1 MSGSY
6 SLLRSGWGIAVLG
19 AVLALALGWPL
30 SSFLGPHVLYLA
42 CFVSALVVARTGG
55 GSAAFCV
62 LILGSC
68 AGLLRS
74 LPFPSAMTAD
84 PAWEA
89 WTQSL
94 YFSAGVAS
102 ILLLDS
108 FRRSRPTSEPH
119 LAARPHLL
127 TESALVKEVI
137 PPRVFL
143 EQARDGIHI
152 LDRNGKLRG
161 ANRKFEE
168 MLGYSHEEVKNLH
181 VWDWDAQWTREELLE
196 HIVGSDSGGALVET
210 RHRRKDGVVIDVEIS
225 ASRVEWRGQS
235 LCYCVSRDI
244 SERKQAEQALRESE
258 ERFRVLVEQ
267 AADAFFVL
275 NEAGTFVDVNRM
287 ACEILGYSRPEL
299 LGMGVVDVQE
309 EFDQEAVEGLLSQVE
324 SGRAFTVQTHSWRKD
339 GTCFP
344 VEVRLSRYTI
354 RGQQLFLA
362 LVCDITEREAREREI
377 ERLNRLYATLSAVSR
392 AIVGV
397 KTRED
402 LFREICRIVVE
413 HARFIKVVWVGWHD
427 PETHA
432 IVPIASAGDQKGY
445 LDGIKVYA
453 DERPEGRG
461 PVGVCFRTGKPCI
474 IHDYVGEPRAKPWRE
489 RAIAHGLR
497 SAAVLP
503 LRLGGEVRGV
513 FIVYAGVKDVFQDR
527 EVGLLEEIAD
537 SVSFAM
543 DHLDQEEKRRQAE
556 ESLRRREAQYRA
568 VIETCADGFWM
579 ANEEG
584 RILEVNDA
592 YVRRS
597 GYGREELLGM
607 PISDLEAIGQPEET
621 AAHVLKIRQNGTDL
635 FESLHRAKDGTIWP
649 VEVNAAYW
657 PSAGGRI
664 LASLRDITSRKQAE
678 EALRDSEAKLQAI
691 VNTAVDAIIT
701 IDVQGTVLS
710 FNPSAERVFGFAA
723 DEVLGRNVSMLM
735 PLPQSQEHSG
745 HVARYIQTGER
756 RIIGFGREIPAQR
769 KDGTVFPMEIGVS
782 EIRVGGNVIFVG
794 ILRDITGRKAAEEE
808 IRKLNMSL
816 ELMVAQRTAELE
828 SMLANATIGLAFFDR
843 HLRFLRVNRTLA
855 EYSGVPVEDHLGRTI
870 RELDSPS
877 ADQVEPVLQKV
888 FETGQAVVGLEHT
901 VRGFTPP
908 HEVRQVLASY
918 YPVLNAQ
925 GEVICAGTAVVDIT
939 DRKRAE
945 EELAELNRVL
955 RQEIAERERVERQ
968 VRLLAA
974 VLEASPDLVGIAD
987 PSGRVIHLNRAF
999 SEALGR
1005 SPETEPL
1012 MIRDCHPPE
1021 ALRIFEEEGLPTAAR
1036 LGVWRGETEFVT
1048 WDGRSIP
1055 TSQLILGHSDAQGSL
1070 QFYSTIMRDISERKQ
1085 MEEALRTHGQVL
1097 AAANAE
1103 LARAARL
1110 KDEFLASM
1118 SHELRTPL
1126 NGILNI
1132 SQSLHEQVYGT
1143 MNSRQQDALHDVEEC
1158 GRHLLSVIN
1167 NILDVAKVEAGKIE
1181 VEPGP
1186 MAVEQFCQAAIR
1198 LVKESARKKRL
1209 RLSLHVDE
1217 SVGILISDERRL
1229 KQILVNL
1236 LSNAV
1241 KFTAEGGEVALEVA
1255 GDRAGRQVCF
1265 TVRDTGIGI
1274 CPEDLARLFQP
1285 FVQIDSRLSRM
1296 YPGTGLGL
1304 ALVKRLTTLLGGDTR
1319 VDSQPGVGSRFT
1331 IVLPWIEESR
1341 AIERESTLAEEPG
1354 DGRRRADEA
1363 ATEALVVVIEDNPF
1377 NAKGLC
1383 DYLCFKGFRVE
1394 WASNALDGIALAQRL
1409 QPSLVVMDIQM
1420 PGMDGLE
1427 AIQRI
1432 RQLPAIGDVPIIA
1445 LTALA
1450 MPGDR
1455 ERCLKAGATDYIA
1468 KPVALDDFFQLATKL
1483 TSGTCT
1489 TSGA

>member
-42 CFVSALVVARTGG
+42 CFVSALVVARIGG
-55 GSAAFCV
+55 GPAAFCV

-89 WTQSL
+89 WTLSL

-196 HIVGSDSGGALVET
+196 CICGSDPGGASVET
-210 RHRRKDGVVIDVEIS
+210 RHRRKDGVVSDVEIS

-235 LCYCVSRDI
+235 LYYCVSRDI

-275 NEAGTFVDVNRM
+275 DEAGTFVDVNRM

-299 LGMGVVDVQE
+299 LGMRVVDVVQE
-309 EFDQEAVEGLLSQVE
+309 IDREDVEGVLSRVE
-324 SGRAFTVQTHSWRKD
+324 SGRAFTTHANARRKD

-344 VEVRLSRYTI
+344 MEVRLSRYTI
-354 RGQQLFLA
+354 QGQQLFLA
-362 LVCDITEREAREREI
+362 LVYDITGRQTRERELD
-377 ERLNRLYATLSAVSR
+377 RTNRLYAILSAVNR
-392 AIVGV
+392 TILRVT
-397 KTRED
+397 TRED
-402 LFREICRIVVE
+402 LFREICRITVE
-413 HARFIKVVWVGWHD
+413 HVGFKVVWVGWHD

-432 IVPIASAGDQKGY
+432 VVPSASAGDQKGY
-445 LDGIKVYA
+445 LDGIKIYA
-453 DERPEGRG
+453 DERPEGLG
-461 PVGVCFRTGKPCI
+461 PVGVCVRTGKPCI
-474 IHDYVGEPRAKPWRE
+474 IHDFVDDPRTNLWRG

-497 SAAVLP
+497 SVAALP
-503 LRLGGEVRGV
+503 LRLGGELCGV
-513 FIVYAGVKDVFQDR
+513 FIVYAGEKDVFQDR
-527 EVGLLEEIAD
+527 EVGLLQEIAD
-537 SVSFAM
+537 SISFAM

-556 ESLRRREAQYRA
+556 ESLLHREAQYRA
-568 VIETCADGFWM
+568 VIETSADGFWM

-592 YVRRS
+592 YARLS
-597 GYGREELLGM
+597 GYRREELVSM
-607 PISDLEAIGQPEET
+607 HISDLEAKEQPAET
-621 AAHVLKIRQNGTDL
+621 AARILKIRQNGSDL
-635 FESLHRAKDGTIWP
+635 FESLHRAKDGTVWP

-664 LASLRDITSRKQAE
+664 MVFLRDITPRKQAEEALVERARLAALGADIGIALTRGDTLREVFRSCSEAIVQHLDAAFARIWTLNPQQDVLELQASAGMYTHIDGPHGRIPVGHLKVGLIAQERRPHLTNAVIGDPRVGNQEWAQREGMVSFAGYPLVVKDRIVGVMALFARRSLTHATLEAMASVADEIALGIEQKRAE

-691 VNTAVDAIIT
+691 VDTAVDAIIT
-701 IDVQGTVLS
+701 IDIQGTVLS
-710 FNPSAERVFGFAA
+710 FNPSAERVFGYAA
-723 DEVLGRNVSMLM
+723 AEVLGRNVSMLM
-735 PLPQSQEHSG
+735 PLPHSQEHG
-745 HVARYIQTGER
+745 NYMARYLRTGER
-756 RIIGFGREIPAQR
+756 HIIGIGREITAQR
-769 KDGTVFPMEIGVS
+769 KDGTIFPTEIGVS

-794 ILRDITGRKAAEEE
+794 IIRDITERKAAEEE
-808 IRKLNMSL
+808 IRKLNASL
-816 ELMVAQRTAELE
+816 ELVVARRTAELE

-843 HLRFLRVNRTLA
+843 DIRYLRINRCLA
-855 EYSGVPVEDHLGRTI
+855 EINGIPADAHLGRPL
-870 RELDSPS
+870 RELLPGI
-877 ADQVEPVLQKV
+877 AETVEPIVRRI
-888 FETGQAVVGLEHT
+888 FETGRPHTGLEIEGMTAAHPGERRSWL
-901 VRGFTPP
+901 VSF
-908 HEVRQVLASY
+908 
-918 YPVLNAQ
+918 YPVLGAD
-925 GEVICAGTAVVDIT
+925 GTVISVGATVTEIT
-939 DRKRAE
+939 KRKRAE
-945 EELAELNRVL
+945 EELVELNQVL
-955 RQEIAERERVERQ
+955 RQEIAERERVEQQ

-987 PSGRVIHLNRAF
+987 PSGRVLHLNRAF

-1012 MIRDCHPPE
+1012 MIRDCHPPK

-1036 LGVWRGETEFVT
+1036 LGFWRGETEFVT
-1048 WDGRSIP
+1048 GDGRSIP
-1055 TSQLILGHSDAQGSL
+1055 MSQLIIGHSDEQGSL
-1070 QFYSTIMRDISERKQ
+1070 QFYSTIMHDISKRKQ
-1085 MEEALRTHGQVL
+1085 MEEALRLHGQEL
-1097 AAANAE
+1097 AVANAE

-1132 SQSLHEQVYGT
+1132 SQGLAEQIYGT
-1143 MNSRQQDALHDVEEC
+1143 MNSRQQEALHDVEEC
-1158 GRHLLSVIN
+1158 GRHLLSLIN
-1167 NILDVAKVEAGKIE
+1167 DILDVAKIEAGKIE
-1181 VEPGP
+1181 FEPGP
-1186 MAVEQFCQAAIR
+1186 IAVERFCQATIR
-1198 LVKESARKKRL
+1198 LVKDSAHKKRL
-1209 RLSLHVDE
+1209 RLSLNFDE
-1217 SVGILISDERRL
+1217 SVSVLISDERRL
-1229 KQILVNL
+1229 KPILVNL

-1241 KFTAEGGEVALEVA
+1241 KFTPEGSEVALEVA

-1274 CPEDLARLFQP
+1274 SPEDLARLFQP
-1285 FVQIDSRLSRM
+1285 FVQLDSRLSRKDRKS
-1296 YPGTGLGL
+1296 T
-1304 ALVKRLTTLLGGDTR
+1304 RLNSSH
-1319 VDSQPGVGSRFT
+1319 V
-1331 IVLPWIEESR
+1331 
-1341 AIERESTLAEEPG
+1341 
-1354 DGRRRADEA
+1354 
-1363 ATEALVVVIEDNPF
+1363 
-1377 NAKGLC
+1377 
-1383 DYLCFKGFRVE
+1383 
-1394 WASNALDGIALAQRL
+1394 
-1409 QPSLVVMDIQM
+1409 
-1420 PGMDGLE
+1420 
-1427 AIQRI
+1427 
-1432 RQLPAIGDVPIIA
+1432 
-1445 LTALA
+1445 
-1450 MPGDR
+1450 
-1455 ERCLKAGATDYIA
+1455 
-1468 KPVALDDFFQLATKL
+1468 
-1483 TSGTCT
+1483 
-1489 TSGA
+1489 

>member
-1 MSGSY
+1 
-6 SLLRSGWGIAVLG
+6 
-19 AVLALALGWPL
+19 
-30 SSFLGPHVLYLA
+30 
-42 CFVSALVVARTGG
+42 
-55 GSAAFCV
+55 
-62 LILGSC
+62 
-68 AGLLRS
+68 
-74 LPFPSAMTAD
+74 
-84 PAWEA
+84 
-89 WTQSL
+89 
-94 YFSAGVAS
+94 
-102 ILLLDS
+102 
-108 FRRSRPTSEPH
+108 
-119 LAARPHLL
+119 
-127 TESALVKEVI
+127 
-137 PPRVFL
+137 
-143 EQARDGIHI
+143 
-152 LDRNGKLRG
+152 
-161 ANRKFEE
+161 
-168 MLGYSHEEVKNLH
+168 
-181 VWDWDAQWTREELLE
+181 
-196 HIVGSDSGGALVET
+196 
-210 RHRRKDGVVIDVEIS
+210 
-225 ASRVEWRGQS
+225 
-235 LCYCVSRDI
+235 
-244 SERKQAEQALRESE
+244 
-258 ERFRVLVEQ
+258 
-267 AADAFFVL
+267 
-275 NEAGTFVDVNRM
+275 
-287 ACEILGYSRPEL
+287 
-299 LGMGVVDVQE
+299 
-309 EFDQEAVEGLLSQVE
+309 
-324 SGRAFTVQTHSWRKD
+324 
-339 GTCFP
+339 
-344 VEVRLSRYTI
+344 
-354 RGQQLFLA
+354 
-362 LVCDITEREAREREI
+362 
-377 ERLNRLYATLSAVSR
+377 
-392 AIVGV
+392 
-397 KTRED
+397 
-402 LFREICRIVVE
+402 
-413 HARFIKVVWVGWHD
+413 
-427 PETHA
+427 
-432 IVPIASAGDQKGY
+432 IVPIACAGDQKGY

-474 IHDYVGEPRAKPWRE
+474 IHDFVGDPRTKPWRE
-489 RAIAHGLR
+489 RAIAHGLH
-497 SAAVLP
+497 SAAALP
-503 LRLGGEVRGV
+503 LRLRGEVRGV
-513 FIVYAGVKDVFQDR
+513 FIVYAGVTDVFQDR
-527 EVGLLEEIAD
+527 EVGLLQEIAD

-543 DHLDQEEKRRQAE
+543 DHLDQEEKRRRAE
-556 ESLRRREAQYRA
+556 ESLRHREAQYRA

-592 YVRRS
+592 YARRS
-597 GYGREELLGM
+597 GYGREELVGM
-607 PISDLEAIGQPEET
+607 PISDLQAIEQPEET

-657 PSAGGRI
+657 PNAGGRI
-664 LASLRDITSRKQAE
+664 LAFLRDITSRKQAEEALVERARLAALGADIGTALTRGDTLREMLRSCSEAVVQHLDAAFARIWTLNPEQDVLELQASAGMYTHIDGPHGRIPVGHMKVGLIAQERRPHLTNAVIGDPRVSDQEWAQREGMVSFAGYPLVVKDRLIGVIALFARRSLTHATLQAMASVADEIALGIEQKRAE

-735 PLPQSQEHSG
+735 PLPHSQEHG
-745 HVARYIQTGER
+745 NYVARYIRTGER
-756 RIIGFGREIPAQR
+756 RVVGFGREIPAQR

-782 EIRVGGNVIFVG
+782 EIRLGGKVIFVG
-794 ILRDITGRKAAEEE
+794 MLRDISERKAAEEQ
-808 IRKLNMSL
+808 IRKLNANL
-816 ELMVAQRTAELE
+816 ELMVARRTAELE
-828 SMLANATIGLAFFDR
+828 SMLANATIGLAFIDR

-855 EYSGVPVEDHLGRTI
+855 EYTGVPVEDHLGRTI
-870 RELDSPS
+870 RELDTPL
-877 ADQVEPVLQKV
+877 ADQVEPVFQKV
-888 FETGQAVVGLEHT
+888 FETGQAVVGLEHA

-925 GEVICAGTAVVDIT
+925 GEVICAGTAMVDIT

-945 EELAELNRVL
+945 EGLAELNLVL

-999 SEALGR
+999 IEALGR

-1055 TSQLILGHSDAQGSL
+1055 MSQLILGHSDTQGSL

-1110 KDEFLASM
+1110 KDEFLANM

-1126 NGILNI
+1126 NGILSI
-1132 SQSLHEQVYGT
+1132 SQGLYEQAYGT

-1158 GRHLLSVIN
+1158 GRHLLSLIN
-1167 NILDVAKVEAGKIE
+1167 DILDLAKVEAGKIE

-1198 LVKESARKKRL
+1198 LVKESAQKKRL

-1217 SVGILISDERRL
+1217 SVGVLISDERRL

-1265 TVRDTGIGI
+1265 TVRDSGIGI

-1285 FVQIDSRLSRM
+1285 FVQLDSRLSRT
-1296 YPGTGLGL
+1296 YSGTGLGL

-1354 DGRRRADEA
+1354 DGRRRADES
-1363 ATEALVVVIEDNPF
+1363 ATEAVVVVIEDNPF

-1394 WASNALDGIALAQRL
+1394 WALNALDGIALTQRL

-1432 RQLPAIGDVPIIA
+1432 RQLAAVGDVPIIA

-1489 TSGA
+1489 TSG